1 MDRWLTGAV
10 VIVGCEPV
18 VETNSLQ
25 MGTNEFFSYLVRLV
39 ANKGTCSPATTA
51 TRNWGD
57 AIKAQRP
64 LSCSSRGEPFPA
76 VFVMEAA
83 ENHANCELAVLGE
96 GMSVVTLQR
105 SE

>member
-10 VIVGCEPV
+10 VIVGFEPV

-39 ANKGTCSPATTA
+39 ANKKHLQSCHYSHQ
-51 TRNWGD
+51 N
-57 AIKAQRP
+57 AIKAQRL

-83 ENHANCELAVLGE
+83 ENHANCKLAVLGE
-96 GMSVVTLQR
+96 GMSAVTLR
-105 SE
+105 R